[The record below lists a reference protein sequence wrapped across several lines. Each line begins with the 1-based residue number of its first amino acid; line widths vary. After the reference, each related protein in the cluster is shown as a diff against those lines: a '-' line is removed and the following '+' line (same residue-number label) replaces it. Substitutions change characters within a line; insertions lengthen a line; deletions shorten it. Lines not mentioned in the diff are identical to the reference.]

1 MRSDD
6 WSFPTPCEENKK
18 TLKEVIKKLDEILFY
33 VERNQKYL
41 EADDDLQLKFNNK
54 VLFPVI
60 KENEFIDSELNGKYV
75 YGLIKE
81 FIETMEL
88 NGFNIV
94 HKDTNE
100 RILSYMFE

>member
-6 WSFPTPCEENKK
+6 WSFPTTSEENKK

-33 VERNQKYL
+33 VKRNQRYS

-60 KENEFIDSELNGKYV
+60 EENEFIDSELNGKYV

-100 RILSYMFE
+100 CIFSYMFE